1 MSKFRPR
8 IRSRHPSHEPLRTQL
23 PKLPVRSVVRLGSTT
38 VLTTG
43 VKRLIEVNT
52 VNAVRNSASKLLM
65 KLCFTHDEV
74 KTANWFYPILEP
86 DPAFPE
92 ITNAI
97 HEVTDKGINFIDDTY
112 PGSEHFAP
120 TLLEFP
126 IVAKHIFGSRGTGN
140 YLLKTKEEFNAWLPN
155 KTLENYIFEKYYN
168 YNREYR
174 LHVTKDGCF
183 YTCRK
188 LLKEDTPADKRW
200 FRNDSNS
207 VWVVEENPSFDRP
220 TNWDA
225 IVAESVK
232 ALNSVGLDFGAVDV
246 RVQSASKETKKKGEV
261 PRENPE
267 FIIIEI
273 NSAPSFGEITLQRY
287 LEQIPKIVESKLAQV
302 K

>member
-1 MSKFRPR
+1 MNKIRPGFRPR
-8 IRSRHPSHEPLRTQL
+8 IRSRHPSHEPLRINL
-23 PKLPVRSVVRLGSTT
+23 KRLPVRSFIRLGSTT
-38 VLTTG
+38 ETPQDGRQYV
-43 VKRLIEVNT
+43 EVNT
-52 VNAVRNSASKLLM
+52 VQAIKNSASKLLM
-65 KLCFTHDEV
+65 KFCFDTEKI
-74 KTANWFYPILEP
+74 KTADWWIIDNEQEAP
-86 DPAFPE
+86 DAKIFW
-92 ITNAI
+92 
-97 HEVTDKGINFIDDTY
+97 KGGDVNGEESGTVDY
-112 PGSEHFAP
+112 S
-120 TLLEFP
+120 TLPFP

-140 YLLKTKEEFNAWLPN
+140 YLLKSQQELEAWLPG
-155 KTLENYIFEKYYN
+155 KTLENYIFEKFYN

-188 LLKEDTPADKRW
+188 MLKEDTPEDKRW

-207 VWVVEENPSFDRP
+207 IWVVEENPTFDKP
-220 TNWDA
+220 SNWDA

-232 ALNSVGLDFGAVDV
+232 ALNAVGLDFGAVDV
-246 RVQSASKETKKKGEV
+246 RVQSSTKTSKKKGEV

-287 LEQIPKIVESKLAQV
+287 LEMIPKIVESKLAE

>member
-8 IRSRHPSHEPLRTQL
+8 IRSRHPSHEPLRTAL
-23 PKLPVRSVVRLGSTT
+23 PLLPVRTVVRLGSTT
-38 VLTTG
+38 VINTG
-43 VKRLIEVNT
+43 ARKLVEVNT
-52 VNAVRNSASKLLM
+52 VEAVKNSANKQLM
-65 KLCFTHDEV
+65 KYCFDTENV
-74 KTANWFYPILEP
+74 KTADWWIIDNEP
-86 DPAFPE
+86 ETPDAKIFWKDGDVNE
-92 ITNAI
+92 G
-97 HEVTDKGINFIDDTY
+97 EGVTDY
-112 PGSEHFAP
+112 A
-120 TLLEFP
+120 TLPYP

-140 YLLKTKEEFNAWLPN
+140 YLIRNQQELEAWLPN
-155 KTLENYIFEKYYN
+155 KTLENYIFEKFYN

-188 LLKEDTPADKRW
+188 MLKEDTPTDKRW

-207 VWVVEENPSFDRP
+207 IWVVEDNPTFDKP
-220 TNWDA
+220 INWDT

-232 ALNSVGLDFGAVDV
+232 ALNAVGLDFGAVDV
-246 RVQSASKETKKKGEV
+246 RVQSATKESKKKGEV

-287 LEQIPKIVESKLAQV
+287 LEQIPKIVASKIS
-302 K
+302 

>member
-8 IRSRHPSHEPLRTQL
+8 IRSRHPSHEPLRIHL
-23 PKLPVRSVVRLGSTT
+23 PKMTTRSFIRLGSTT
-38 VLTTG
+38 EVPTDG
-43 VKRLIEVNT
+43 RKYIEVNT
-52 VNAVRNSASKLLM
+52 VQAIKNSASKLLM
-65 KLCFTHDEV
+65 KFCFDTENI
-74 KTANWFYPILEP
+74 KTADWWTYEG
-86 DPAFPE
+86 
-92 ITNAI
+92 TNAFLKEGDQDQMTI
-97 HEVTDKGINFIDDTY
+97 IENLTY
-112 PGSEHFAP
+112 P
-120 TLLEFP
+120 L
-126 IVAKHIFGSRGTGN
+126 VAKHIFGSRGTGN
-140 YLLKTKEEFNAWLPN
+140 YLLKSQQELEAWLPG
-155 KTLENYIFEKYYN
+155 KTLENYIFEKFYN

-188 LLKEDTPADKRW
+188 MLKEDTPADKRW

-207 VWVVEENPSFDRP
+207 IWVVEDNPTFDKP
-220 TNWDA
+220 SNWDI

-232 ALNSVGLDFGAVDV
+232 ALNAVGLDFGAVDV
-246 RVQSASKETKKKGEV
+246 RVQSSTKTSKKKGEV

-287 LEQIPKIVESKLAQV
+287 LEMIPKIVESKLAE